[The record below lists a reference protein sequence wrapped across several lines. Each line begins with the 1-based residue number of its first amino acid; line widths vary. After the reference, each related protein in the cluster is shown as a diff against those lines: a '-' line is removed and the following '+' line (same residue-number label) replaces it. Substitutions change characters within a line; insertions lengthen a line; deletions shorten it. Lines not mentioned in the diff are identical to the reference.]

1 VLRQAGANGYRA
13 LYCMPAR
20 PVGPVRFVRSGTE
33 PGWPRPARCDTVAGV
48 DIQGSLG
55 LPRREPAEK
64 EWERVISYLLRRL
77 LGAIPLLLGILTLI
91 FFIINIAPGDPTA
104 RYFNPNVAPEVIEQM
119 RRNLGLDQPLH
130 IQYFRWLTAF
140 AQGNFGHSFG
150 QMRPIAEILPTVLWN
165 TIQLMLVAVV
175 LIFVLGMLIGIL
187 QAVRQYSVVDNVLTF
202 FALFFYSMPSF
213 WLALMLILIFSLKA
227 SQWGWPIVFP
237 AAQMTSVE
245 YEFMSTAGQ
254 IEDRARHMLLPAIAL
269 GIGGAAGIAR
279 YMRGS
284 MLEVIHQDYI
294 RTARAKGLSERTVI
308 FKHALRNALIPIVTL
323 LGLYLPYLLSGSVL
337 IETIFAWP
345 GMGRL
350 IVDSIFQRDYPLV
363 MATSFIAAAL
373 VVMGNLLADVMYAVV
388 DPRIRTD

>member
-1 VLRQAGANGYRA
+1 
-13 LYCMPAR
+13 MI
-20 PVGPVRFVRSGTE
+20 T
-33 PGWPRPARCDTVAGV
+33 
-48 DIQGSLG
+48 
-55 LPRREPAEK
+55 
-64 EWERVISYLLRRL
+64 YLLRRL

-130 IQYFRWLTAF
+130 IQYFRWLTSF

-175 LIFVLGMLIGIL
+175 MIFVLGMLIGIL
-187 QAVRQYSVVDNVLTF
+187 QAVRQYSAADNVLTVV
-202 FALFFYSMPSF
+202 ALFFYSMPSF
-213 WLALMLILIFSLKA
+213 WLALMLILMFSLKA
-227 SQWGWPIVFP
+227 SQWGWPVQFP
-237 AAQMTSVE
+237 ASQMTSVG
-245 YEFMSTAGQ
+245 YEFMGTG
-254 IEDRARHMLLPAIAL
+254 EKLGDRLMHMAMPALAL
-269 GIGGAAGIAR
+269 GIGSAAGIAR

-294 RTARAKGLSERTVI
+294 RTARAKGLSERMVI
-308 FKHALRNALIPIVTL
+308 FKHALRNALIPIITL
-323 LGLYLPYLLSGSVL
+323 LGLYLPVVMSGSVVV
-337 IETIFAWP
+337 ETIFAWP

-363 MATSFIAAAL
+363 MATSFVAAAL
-373 VVMGNLLADVMYAVV
+373 VVLGNLIADMLYAVV
-388 DPRIRTD
+388 DPRIRTE